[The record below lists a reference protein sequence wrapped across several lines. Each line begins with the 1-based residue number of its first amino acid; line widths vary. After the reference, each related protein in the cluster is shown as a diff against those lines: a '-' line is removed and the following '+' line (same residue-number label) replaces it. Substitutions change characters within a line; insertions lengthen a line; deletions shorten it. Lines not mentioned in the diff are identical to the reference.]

1 MQNVI
6 QIKDIF
12 LTYMGEGIQRTTGIG
27 ILGLFLAALIG
38 VVWYQGRKG
47 QKEVAVCI
55 CLSILLIYN
64 DISMKILS
72 KFTSGDTF
80 YRFFWGL
87 PVLFLIAFVVVKA
100 VEESKD
106 MVSKG
111 VIIVLVILMF
121 MNLGTGFVTR
131 ESFAYS
137 GSMEKIPEDVK
148 QVAAV
153 VEEHKISESP
163 VCMMDLSTQ
172 VMIRVE
178 NPKIVWAVGRNKR
191 RYFETYGF
199 GTGKYRYV
207 ENLLKVVDYG
217 EKIPVRKFKRAL
229 RKKKVEFVIIHK
241 QFEMER
247 YMKRAGLEL
256 VGESDSY
263 QVYLNQGVQ
272 GKD

>member
-12 LTYMGEGIQRTTGIG
+12 LNYMGQGTQKAAGIG
-27 ILGLFLAALIG
+27 ILGMFLAALIG

-55 CLSILLIYN
+55 CLSVLLIFN
-64 DISMKILS
+64 DCSMRILS
-72 KFTSGDTF
+72 KFTSGETF
-80 YRFFWGL
+80 YRFFWAV

-100 VEESKD
+100 VEESKG
-106 MVSKG
+106 VLSKG
-111 VIIVLVILMF
+111 VILVLLCLAV
-121 MNLGTGFVTR
+121 MNLGNGFATR
-131 ESFAYS
+131 ESFTYA

-148 QVAAV
+148 QVAAI

-163 VCMMDLSTQ
+163 VCLMDVSTQ
-172 VMIRVE
+172 LMIRVE

-199 GTGKYRYV
+199 ETGKYRYV
-207 ENLLKVVDYG
+207 ENMLRVVDYG
-217 EKIPVRKFKRAL
+217 EKIPLRKFRRAL

-241 QFEMER
+241 QFQMQEYMER
-247 YMKRAGLEL
+247 TGLEL

-263 QVYLNQGVQ
+263 QVYLNQGI
-272 GKD
+272 